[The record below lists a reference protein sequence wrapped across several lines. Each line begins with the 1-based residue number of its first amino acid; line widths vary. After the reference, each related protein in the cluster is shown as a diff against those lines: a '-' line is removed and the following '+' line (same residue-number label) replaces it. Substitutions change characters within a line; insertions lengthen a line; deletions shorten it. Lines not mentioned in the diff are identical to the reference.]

1 MTEGYPIGEVARRLG
16 LSVDAL
22 RYYERAGVLPQADRD
37 AGGRRRYSEHDLH
50 LLEVL
55 LHLRDTGMPLAE
67 IATFTR
73 LVGQDPAGV
82 PERLALLRAHREGLT
97 ARIAA
102 LTRSLG
108 VIDGKIAD
116 YDARLRAAAGAPAAR

>member
-16 LSVDAL
+16 LSIDAL

-37 AGGRRRYSEHDLH
+37 ASGRRRYSEHDLH

-73 LVGQDPAGV
+73 LVQQDPAGV
-82 PERLALLRAHREGLT
+82 PERLALLRAHREILT

-116 YDARLRAAAGAPAAR
+116 YDARLRSAAGAPAAR